1 MSLSCRWAPTPC
13 HGALQ
18 PAPCGPDNV
27 AACQSKR
34 SNLRRAEPEDAW
46 LAARLQPLLPQRPA
60 ADALCRAEQLQP
72 RGADPIGERD
82 EARLVRA
89 TLNAR

>member
-1 MSLSCRWAPTPC
+1 MGLSCRWVPTPC
-13 HGALQ
+13 HAALQ
-18 PAPCGPDNV
+18 PAPCGPGNI

-34 SNLRRAEPEDAW
+34 SKLRRAKPEEAR
-46 LAARLQPLLPQRPA
+46 LAARLQALLPQRLA

-72 RGADPIGERD
+72 RGADPIGERN